1 MVSNGFRHINRSS
14 LQEDYSRQES
24 KTLNKDIC
32 EDLVLVTLICD
43 EVGEAGV
50 CNILHEL
57 LKNSSFFQEWGVR
70 PFARPYFRQPPR
82 VEIIVRRLP
91 NNTLGVLI
99 RTKLP
104 EDIHVRVQFSEN
116 KIFGV
121 TKICQQNFV
130 RLIATT
136 HRDT

>member
-1 MVSNGFRHINRSS
+1 MF
-14 LQEDYSRQES
+14 
-24 KTLNKDIC
+24 C

-50 CNILHEL
+50 SNILREL
-57 LKNSSFFQEWGVR
+57 PKNSSLLQEWGVR
-70 PFARPYFRQPPR
+70 PFARPYLRQPPR
-82 VEIIVRRLP
+82 LEISVRRLP
-91 NNTLGVLI
+91 NNTLGVLL
-99 RTKLP
+99 RAKLH

-121 TKICQQNFV
+121 TKICQQNFI

>member
-1 MVSNGFRHINRSS
+1 M
-14 LQEDYSRQES
+14 
-24 KTLNKDIC
+24 
-32 EDLVLVTLICD
+32 LVTLICD
-43 EVGEAGV
+43 EVGEAGISNV
-50 CNILHEL
+50 LHEL
-57 LKNSSFFQEWGVR
+57 LKDSSLLKELGVR

-82 VEIIVRRLP
+82 VEITVRRLP
-91 NNTLGVLI
+91 NNTLGVLP
-99 RTKLP
+99 RAKLP

-116 KIFGV
+116 KNFWV